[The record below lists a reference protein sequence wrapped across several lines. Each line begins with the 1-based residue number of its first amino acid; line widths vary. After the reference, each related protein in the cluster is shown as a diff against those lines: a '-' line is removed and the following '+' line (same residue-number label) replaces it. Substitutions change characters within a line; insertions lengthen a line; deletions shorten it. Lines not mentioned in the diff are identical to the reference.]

1 MLELPRQLRL
11 RGLGGIVNIDF
22 APLKKADRGLMIS
35 VLQDQLIEDPVKT
48 DIVGWSPVGN
58 LELNRKNERSRIIEW
73 FE

>member
-1 MLELPRQLRL
+1 MSELPRQLRL
-11 RGLGGIVNIDF
+11 RGLGGIINIDF
-22 APLKKADRGLMIS
+22 APLKKVDRASMVSILR
-35 VLQDQLIEDPVKT
+35 DQLIEDPVKT